1 MVRNMTSGNPIR
13 LILTFAIPLLIG
25 NVFQQFYN
33 IADVIIVGR
42 TIGVNALA
50 AVGAVAPAFMGVVGL
65 TIGLTSGFTVITGQ
79 CFGAGDEAGVRRSVT
94 TSAWLSF
101 GITLFLTVAV
111 LLCMPLIMR
120 LMNIAPVIYQ
130 DAYQY
135 MSIVIGGLAAMMS
148 YNLLAC
154 ICRALGDSRTPL
166 YFLILSSLLNIVLAL
181 TFIIL
186 LGWGVAGS
194 AIALVIAQAVSAL
207 LCLIYMGWRF
217 PILRLSRADWCFNW
231 EFAWRHLRLGVPMSL
246 QFLIISLG
254 ILVLQSVCNT
264 FGPETIAGFVSATRI
279 EQLAMQ
285 PMISFGIAMAVFSA
299 QNFGARKYAR
309 IYQGVRQC
317 SLVSLSFC
325 ILAAVVMYFYGREL
339 IGLFTAEHD
348 EVLLEN
354 ALLYL
359 KLSVPCYVFL
369 GQIFVYRNALQGMG
383 IASVPLISGILEL
396 TGRSVSALVL
406 ASFWGFFGICCAS
419 PICWIVACL
428 FTGGSY
434 FYVRHGMKKRGLGI

>member
-217 PILRLSRADWCFNW
+217 PILRLSRADWRFNW